1 MTVTTE
7 SGGRQNAFPNETRPY
22 IDDSVSY
29 EGYPQNA
36 EKVNG
41 RCMIGFVALLGAYA
55 TTGQIILVYSNDII
69 KQDTSKLLER
79 SRTNQWQTCYD
90 GFLCTHSQL
99 WFNWMDYSRFIL
111 KNEN

>member
-22 IDDSVSY
+22 IDESASY

-41 RCMIGFVALLGAYA
+41 RWAMIGMVALQVH
-55 TTGQIILVYSNDII
+55 T
-69 KQDTSKLLER
+69 
-79 SRTNQWQTCYD
+79 
-90 GFLCTHSQL
+90 
-99 WFNWMDYSRFIL
+99 
-111 KNEN
+111 